1 MEKELREIKYSKN
14 PIKAQQYFNMEL
26 NTGMSKSD
34 QDIFFGYLKNVREHA
49 KKKYGSKNI
58 DKINHAIANA
68 IAGVNYA
75 DDIAQKAVNDFNSD
89 EYKKLAGYEKFV
101 ELIKKS
107 SDNKPNATDNN
118 YYYIDLAHFAMPIA
132 TSYQSAWY
140 KEFLKSIMTAGN
152 TEPRIQP
159 DSKTIFFWLNSYT
172 GDKLT
177 TFGTDNKD
185 LPTDLD
191 AWILHSNYKNITYLD
206 DRIKHYYGQ
215 KLNRNKELDKSFKN
229 ISPHK
234 NIKKDT
240 NWLDGFATFTV
251 GALAIKTLFKG
262 KETLSKG
269 KEILTK
275 IGEAEMQKAQ
285 LQAKANQHL
294 FDLVKSFFSK
304 LLPKKKKRKKVKR
317 KK

>member
-14 PIKAQQYFNMEL
+14 PTKAQQYYNIEL

-68 IAGVNYA
+68 IAGVNYEN
-75 DDIAQKAVNDFNSD
+75 DKAQKAVNDFNSD
-89 EYKKLAGYEKFV
+89 EFKKLPDYDRFV
-101 ELIKKS
+101 KIILDS
-107 SDNKPNATDNN
+107 ANN
-118 YYYIDLAHFAMPIA
+118 RLDTSNGKYYFIDLAHLAMPIA
-132 TSYQSAWY
+132 TSYQSVWY
-140 KEFLKSIMTAGN
+140 KELIKKGMTLGN
-152 TEPRIQP
+152 IEPKLQL
-159 DSKTIFFWLNSYT
+159 DSKTTFFWLNSYT

-251 GALAIKTLFKG
+251 GSLAIKTLFKG

-275 IGEAEMQKAQ
+275 IGEAVNR
-285 LQAKANQHL
+285 LH
-294 FDLVKSFFSK
+294 
-304 LLPKKKKRKKVKR
+304 
-317 KK
+317 